1 MRPASFFLLL
11 ALLPIQP
18 LRASSDWSLC
28 RVPLYTPPAA
38 TADTTGKTA
47 TTIEADRLFSPD
59 GRILEFLGDV
69 SLSRPP
75 RNIEAERLLLDRSD
89 QRIEAEGP
97 LIYSDGGLRLEAGQ
111 LQLWR
116 NPDRGRL
123 EQVRFTLS
131 ENHLRGDA
139 RQVLLRSDQV
149 SRFDSVRYSTCDPGN
164 EAWSL
169 SASRLDIDRESGR
182 GTAINSVL
190 RLGGLPVLYLPWMQF
205 PIDDRRLSG
214 LLVPTLESS
223 DRNGSLLR
231 LPLYWNLAPN
241 YDMTLTPFESSR
253 RGTGMDT
260 ETRYLFAN
268 HSGQLDLASIE
279 DQETGRH
286 RWLERWRNESELP
299 GGIHARLLYQKV
311 SDGDYLD
318 DFDPPATGQN
328 QDWLK
333 SELQFNAT
341 PLGWE
346 ASLLYNRY
354 QALNLD
360 KPVSERP
367 YERWPQLELN
377 RLFLDPEGRWTLDWK
392 NQWTQF
398 RHDSNLEG
406 ERLWITPSLRY
417 RLESAAGYLQPALR
431 LDLAEYRLDQA
442 LNGDREPNRSLAIA
456 SLDSGLVFER
466 LVGET
471 RAWRQ
476 TLEPRLYLL
485 YAPFRDQS
493 GLPDFDSSKLPENL
507 DNLFVD
513 NRFSG
518 GDRVGDAQQVS
529 LSLSSRLYDTDNREI
544 LSLTL
549 AQAHW
554 LEPRRVSLD
563 GQADSRDRSPLMTRL
578 RYAPSAAWTL
588 ELSSAYDQDAGEPEQ
603 GDIALRHDRDGRVLN
618 LEYHLRRDK
627 LEQSTISMVYPLSG
641 QWQLFAKRQYSV
653 RRQMPVENL
662 GGIAWQSCCWGFKLL
677 YREAADRDF
686 TRVDRSVLLQLTLK
700 GLGSAGKRID
710 SIAESA
716 ILGYH
721 PAF

>member
-11 ALLPIQP
+11 ALLPTHP
-18 LRASSDWSLC
+18 LQASNDWSLC
-28 RVPLYTPPAA
+28 RVPLYTPPSAPAETTGTAA
-38 TADTTGKTA
+38 TV
-47 TTIEADRLFSPD
+47 IEANRLFSLD
-59 GRILEFLGDV
+59 GRILEFRGEVKLDQ
-69 SLSRPP
+69 PP
-75 RNIEAERLLLDRSD
+75 RRIEAEHLRIDRSD

-97 LIYSDGGLRLEAGQ
+97 LIYSDGDLRLEAEQ

-116 NPDRGRL
+116 DPDRGRL
-123 EQVRFTLS
+123 EQVRFTLA
-131 ENHLRGDA
+131 ENHLRGNA

-149 SRFDSVRYSTCDPGN
+149 SRFDSVRYSTCDPGS

-169 SASRLDIDRESGR
+169 SASRLDIDQESGR
-182 GTAINSVL
+182 GTALNSVL

-223 DRNGSLLR
+223 ERNGDLLR

-241 YDMTLTPFESSR
+241 YDMTLTPFASSR
-253 RGTGMDT
+253 RGTGLDT
-260 ETRYLFAN
+260 ETRYLFAS
-268 HSGQLDLASIE
+268 HSGQLDLSSIDDE
-279 DQETGRH
+279 ETGRH
-286 RWLERWRNESELP
+286 RWLERWSNESELP

-318 DFDPPATGQN
+318 DFEPPATGQN
-328 QDWLK
+328 RDWLK
-333 SELQFNAT
+333 SELQFSAT
-341 PLGWE
+341 PQGWE
-346 ASLLYNRY
+346 ASLLYDRY

-377 RLFLDPEGRWTLDWK
+377 RLFLDREGRWTLDWK
-392 NQWTQF
+392 SQWTQF

-406 ERLWITPSLRY
+406 ERLWITPALRY

-431 LDLAEYRLDQA
+431 LDLAEYRLDQDF
-442 LNGDREPNRSLAIA
+442 NGEREPDRSLAIA

-466 LVGET
+466 LAGDT

-485 YAPFRDQS
+485 YAPYRDQT

-518 GDRVGDAQQVS
+518 GDRVGDAQQIS
-529 LSLSSRLYDTDNREI
+529 LSLSSRLYDADNREV

-563 GQADSRDRSPLMTRL
+563 GQTDNRDRSPLMARL

-627 LEQSTISMVYPLSG
+627 LEQSTISLVYPLSG

-653 RRQMPVENL
+653 RRQKPVENL

-677 YREAADRDF
+677 YREAADRDI
-686 TRVDRSVLLQLTLK
+686 TRIDRSVLFQLTLK
-700 GLGSAGKRID
+700 GLGSAGKSID